1 MKFVLATLMAIF
13 FTACATQN
21 TQNLSNTPNLLNT
34 RDSTRGIESNS
45 ILGLGLYGFQ
55 NTLGV
60 ACLETDSN
68 EACENL
74 LQSACDEGDF
84 KYCTILGIIY
94 SSGLNE
100 SLDDKE
106 REAKASALF
115 KKACDGKN
123 GSGCIALGAFYED
136 VHTDDFES
144 KLATATYTRLACE
157 YGDYAGCMDIVRG
170 NEEIFKELKDSL
182 ELYGAY
188 SEVESKAIYAM
199 AKDTAKSALWGYE
212 RLVLLLQKECDNA
225 KKRIEVAKE
234 AAKTLRAKLL
244 GEYREGH
251 IDFDTFAMRRDKLQ
265 EKTKYE
271 EFFRDGYCESYK
283 QVKGDKARL
292 EKALRGF
299 DDFGGIGSVRSYK
312 WRDL

>member
-1 MKFVLATLMAIF
+1 MKFIRFTLIAIF

-21 TQNLSNTPNLLNT
+21 TQSTQNMQNPLNI

-45 ILGLGLYGFQ
+45 VFGLGLYGFQ

-74 LQSACDEGDF
+74 LQGACDEGDF

-100 SLDDKE
+100 SLDGSE

-144 KLATATYTRLACE
+144 KLATATYMRLACE
-157 YGDYAGCMDIVRG
+157 YGDYAGCMNIALG
-170 NEEIFKELKDSL
+170 NESIFKELKNSL
-182 ELYGAY
+182 ELYEAHN
-188 SEVESKAIYAM
+188 EAESKDIYAT

-212 RLVLLLQKECDNA
+212 RLLPLLQKECDNA
-225 KKRIEVAKE
+225 KKRIEIAKE
-234 AAKTLRAKLL
+234 ATKTLGAKLL
-244 GEYREGH
+244 GEYKAEL
-251 IDFDTFAMRRDKLQ
+251 IDYDTLVRRTDKLYKNI
-265 EKTKYE
+265 EYE
-271 EFFRDGYCESYK
+271 EFFESRYCESYK
-283 QVKGDKARL
+283 QVKGDKARF
-292 EKALRGF
+292 EKDFEGF
-299 DDFGGIGSVRSYK
+299 
-312 WRDL
+312 

>member
-1 MKFVLATLMAIF
+1 MKFIRFVLVAIF
-13 FTACATQN
+13 LTACATQN
-21 TQNLSNTPNLLNT
+21 MQSTPNPLNP
-34 RDSTRGIESNS
+34 RGIESNS
-45 ILGLGLYGFQ
+45 IFGLGLYGFQ

-157 YGDYAGCMDIVRG
+157 YGDYAGCMNIALG
-170 NEEIFKELKDSL
+170 NESIFKELKNSL
-182 ELYGAY
+182 ELYGAHN
-188 SEVESKAIYAM
+188 EAESKAIYAT

-212 RLVLLLQKECDNA
+212 RLVPLLQKECENA

-234 AAKTLRAKLL
+234 MYWTLGYKFLV
-244 GEYREGH
+244 EYRDGH
-251 IDFDTFAMRRDKLQ
+251 IDFDTFASRKYKLHKKI
-265 EKTKYE
+265 EYE
-271 EFFRDGYCESYK
+271 EFFESRYCESYK
-283 QVKGDKARL
+283 QVKGDKARF
-292 EKALRGF
+292 EKDFEGF
-299 DDFGGIGSVRSYK
+299 
-312 WRDL
+312 

>member
-1 MKFVLATLMAIF
+1 MKFVVFAFIAIF
-13 FTACATQN
+13 FTACATQS
-21 TQNLSNTPNLLNT
+21 TQNLSNPLNM

-45 ILGLGLYGFQ
+45 IFGLGLYGFQ

-94 SSGLNE
+94 SSGLNK

-106 REAKASALF
+106 REARASALF

-123 GSGCIALGAFYED
+123 GSGCIALGAFYEN
-136 VHTDDFES
+136 VRTDDFES

-157 YGDYAGCMDIVRG
+157 YGDYAGCMTIALE
-170 NEEIFKELKDSL
+170 NESLFKELKQTL
-182 ELYGAY
+182 EHILHNEA
-188 SEVESKAIYAM
+188 ESKAIYAT

-212 RLVLLLQKECDNA
+212 RLVPLLQKECDNA

-234 AAKTLRAKLL
+234 TTKTLGAKLL
-244 GEYREGH
+244 DEYKAEL
-251 IDFDTFAMRRDKLQ
+251 IDYDTLVRRTDKLYKNI
-265 EKTKYE
+265 EYE
-271 EFFRDGYCESYK
+271 EFFKSGYCKCYMDMKVGRERFK
-283 QVKGDKARL
+283 KDFD
-292 EKALRGF
+292 GF
-299 DDFGGIGSVRSYK
+299 
-312 WRDL
+312 

>member
-1 MKFVLATLMAIF
+1 MKYFRFVQIALLTIVIF
-13 FTACATQN
+13 LTACATQN
-21 TQNLSNTPNLLNT
+21 TQNLSNTLNI

-45 ILGLGLYGFQ
+45 IFGLGLYGFQ

-84 KYCTILGIIY
+84 KYCTILGIVY

-100 SLDDKE
+100 SLDE
-106 REAKASALF
+106 PAREAKASALF

-123 GSGCIALGAFYED
+123 GSGCFALGAFYENTR
-136 VHTDDFES
+136 TDDFES

-157 YGDYAGCMDIVRG
+157 YGDYVGCMDIVRG
-170 NEEIFKELKDSL
+170 SERVFKELKDSL

-188 SEVESKAIYAM
+188 NEAESKSIYAT

-212 RLVLLLQKECDNA
+212 RSIALLQKECDNA

-244 GEYREGH
+244 GEYKAEL
-251 IDFDTFAMRRDKLQ
+251 IDYDTLVRRTDKLYKKI
-265 EKTKYE
+265 EYE
-271 EFFRDGYCESYK
+271 EFFKSGYCKCYMDMKVGRE
-283 QVKGDKARL
+283 RF
-292 EKALRGF
+292 EKDFEGF
-299 DDFGGIGSVRSYK
+299 
-312 WRDL
+312 

>member
-1 MKFVLATLMAIF
+1 MKFIRFALIAIF

-21 TQNLSNTPNLLNT
+21 MQSTQNTQNPLNS

-45 ILGLGLYGFQ
+45 VFGLGLYGFQ

-74 LQSACDEGDF
+74 LQSECDEGDF

-123 GSGCIALGAFYED
+123 GSGCFALGAFYENTR
-136 VHTDDFES
+136 TDDFES

-157 YGDYAGCMDIVRG
+157 YGDYVGCMDIVRG
-170 NEEIFKELKDSL
+170 NEEIFKELKNSL

-188 SEVESKAIYAM
+188 NEAESKAIYAT
-199 AKDTAKSALWGYE
+199 AKDMAKSALWGYE
-212 RLVLLLQKECDNA
+212 RLVPLLQKECENA

-234 AAKTLRAKLL
+234 MYWTLGYKFLV
-244 GEYREGH
+244 EYREGY
-251 IDFDTFAMRRDKLQ
+251 IDFDTFASRKYKLH
-265 EKTKYE
+265 KKIKYE
-271 EFFRDGYCESYK
+271 EFFESRYCESYK
-283 QVKGDKARL
+283 QVKEGRERF
-292 EKALRGF
+292 EKDFEGF
-299 DDFGGIGSVRSYK
+299 
-312 WRDL
+312 

>member
-1 MKFVLATLMAIF
+1 MKLAILALIAIF

-21 TQNLSNTPNLLNT
+21 TQNPLNL
-34 RDSTRGIESNS
+34 RDSTRDIQSNS
-45 ILGLGLYGFQ
+45 IFGLGLYGFQ

-123 GSGCIALGAFYED
+123 GSGCLALGAFYENGI
-136 VHTDDFES
+136 TNDFAT
-144 KLATATYTRLACE
+144 KLATATYTRLTCE
-157 YGDYAGCMDIVRG
+157 YGDYAGCMTIALE
-170 NEEIFKELKDSL
+170 NERVFKELKNSL
-182 ELYGAY
+182 ELYGAHN
-188 SEVESKAIYAM
+188 EAESKAIYAT

-212 RLVLLLQKECDNA
+212 RLVPLLQKECENA
-225 KKRIEVAKE
+225 KKRIEIAKD
-234 AAKTLRAKLL
+234 AHKTLGTKLL
-244 GEYREGH
+244 GEYKAGH
-251 IDFDTFAMRRDKLQ
+251 IEYDTLVRRTDKLYKKI
-265 EKTKYE
+265 EYE
-271 EFFRDGYCESYK
+271 EFFGDRYCECYK
-283 QVKGDKARL
+283 DMKDNRVKF
-292 EKALRGF
+292 EKDFEGF
-299 DDFGGIGSVRSYK
+299 
-312 WRDL
+312 

>member
-1 MKFVLATLMAIF
+1 MKFVRFALVAIF
-13 FTACATQN
+13 FTACATQS
-21 TQNLSNTPNLLNT
+21 TQNPLNT

-45 ILGLGLYGFQ
+45 IFGLGLYGFQ

-106 REAKASALF
+106 REAKARALF

-123 GSGCIALGAFYED
+123 GSGCFALGYYGD
-136 VHTDDFES
+136 GRTDDFES

-157 YGDYAGCMDIVRG
+157 YGDYAGCMTIALE
-170 NEEIFKELKDSL
+170 NERVFKELKNSL
-182 ELYGAY
+182 EPYGAY
-188 SEVESKAIYAM
+188 NEAESKAIYAT
-199 AKDTAKSALWGYE
+199 AKDTIKSALWGYE
-212 RLVLLLQKECDNA
+212 RLVPLLQKECENA
-225 KKRIEVAKE
+225 KKRVEITKDAT
-234 AAKTLRAKLL
+234 KTLGAKLL
-244 GEYREGH
+244 GEYRAGH
-251 IDFDTFAMRRDKLQ
+251 IDYDTLVRRTDKLYKKI
-265 EKTKYE
+265 EYE
-271 EFFRDGYCESYK
+271 EFFGDRYCECYK
-283 QVKGDKARL
+283 DMKDNKERF
-292 EKALRGF
+292 EKDVEGF
-299 DDFGGIGSVRSYK
+299 
-312 WRDL
+312 

>member
-1 MKFVLATLMAIF
+1 MKLVRFAFIAIF

-21 TQNLSNTPNLLNT
+21 TPNPLNMH
-34 RDSTRGIESNS
+34 DSTRDIQSNS
-45 ILGLGLYGFQ
+45 IFGLGMYGFQ

-100 SLDDKE
+100 SLDE
-106 REAKASALF
+106 PAREAKARALF

-123 GSGCIALGAFYED
+123 GSGCLALGAFYENG
-136 VHTDDFES
+136 VTNDFAT

-157 YGDYAGCMDIVRG
+157 YGDYAGCMSIALG
-170 NEEIFKELKDSL
+170 NDRAFKELKNSL
-182 ELYGAY
+182 EHNMVRDEA
-188 SEVESKAIYAM
+188 ESKAIYAT

-212 RLVLLLQKECDNA
+212 RLVPLLQKECDNA

-234 AAKTLRAKLL
+234 AHKTLGVKLL
-244 GEYREGH
+244 GEYKAGH
-251 IDFDTFAMRRDKLQ
+251 IDFDTFASRQYKLQ
-265 EKTKYE
+265 KKIKYE
-271 EFFRDGYCESYK
+271 EFFGDRYCKAYK
-283 QVKGDKARL
+283 DMKDNRERF
-292 EKALRGF
+292 EKDFEGF
-299 DDFGGIGSVRSYK
+299 
-312 WRDL
+312 

>member
-1 MKFVLATLMAIF
+1 MKFIRFALVAIF

-21 TQNLSNTPNLLNT
+21 MQNPLNP

-45 ILGLGLYGFQ
+45 VFGLGLYGFQ

-100 SLDDKE
+100 SLDESE

-123 GSGCIALGAFYED
+123 GSGCFALGAFYEN
-136 VHTDDFES
+136 VRINDFES

-157 YGDYAGCMDIVRG
+157 YGDYAGCMNIALG
-170 NEEIFKELKDSL
+170 NERAFKELKNSL
-182 ELYGAY
+182 ELYEAHN
-188 SEVESKAIYAM
+188 EAESKDIYA
-199 AKDTAKSALWGYE
+199 TAKEVAKSVLWGYE
-212 RLVLLLQKECDNA
+212 RVVPLLQKECENA
-225 KKRIEVAKE
+225 KKRIEIAKE

-244 GEYREGH
+244 GEYKAGH
-251 IDFDTFAMRRDKLQ
+251 IDYDTLVRQTDKLYKKI
-265 EKTKYE
+265 EYE
-271 EFFRDGYCESYK
+271 EFFKSGYCKCYMDMKVGRE
-283 QVKGDKARL
+283 RF
-292 EKALRGF
+292 EKDFEGF
-299 DDFGGIGSVRSYK
+299 
-312 WRDL
+312 

>member
-1 MKFVLATLMAIF
+1 MKFIRFVLVAIF
-13 FTACATQN
+13 LTACATQN
-21 TQNLSNTPNLLNT
+21 MQNPLNI

-45 ILGLGLYGFQ
+45 IFGLGLYGFQ

-136 VHTDDFES
+136 VRTDDFES
-144 KLATATYTRLACE
+144 KLATATYMRLACE
-157 YGDYAGCMDIVRG
+157 YGDYVGCMDIVRG
-170 NEEIFKELKDSL
+170 NESIFKELKNSL
-182 ELYGAY
+182 ELYEAHN
-188 SEVESKAIYAM
+188 EAESKDIYAT
-199 AKDTAKSALWGYE
+199 AKDVAKSALWGYE
-212 RLVLLLQKECDNA
+212 RLVPLLQKECENA
-225 KKRIEVAKE
+225 KKRVEVAKE
-234 AAKTLRAKLL
+234 AHKTLGAKLL
-244 GEYREGH
+244 GEYKAGH
-251 IDFDTFAMRRDKLQ
+251 IDYGALVRQTDKLYKKI
-265 EKTKYE
+265 EYE
-271 EFFRDGYCESYK
+271 EFFKSGYCKCYMDMKVGRE
-283 QVKGDKARL
+283 RF
-292 EKALRGF
+292 EKDFEGF
-299 DDFGGIGSVRSYK
+299 
-312 WRDL
+312 